1 MKTELYEYFLTLAEE
16 RSFSK
21 AAQKMPFTQAALTQ
35 KIQQMEFSLGV
46 PLFDRTTRKLE
57 LSDYG
62 KIMRPHAQRI
72 VQLKSEALAAI
83 SRQQTMQTYDLTV
96 GFYPTASRY
105 NLVEKMN
112 LFRSHHPEINTHFRE
127 LLPAALME
135 AMEQGEFD
143 FIICE
148 ESNQALNPHFDRL
161 ELDHDVLAAVMP
173 ASHPLANYE
182 EVLLSQLSKERFLML
197 PENTFVYHTAISACK
212 EQNFT
217 PSIAYTSYSIK
228 NILEMVSQGSGVSLL
243 IKKPAESF
251 RVQGAS
257 VISVS
262 PPVVSSVNLLYR
274 EHSLTPR
281 GKIFLDFMKDQTAH
295 TSERSAS

>member
-1 MKTELYEYFLTLAEE
+1 MKTELYEYFLILAEL

-21 AAQKMPFTQAALTQ
+21 AAQQLPFTQAALTQ
-35 KIQQMEFSLGV
+35 KIQQMETALGV

-57 LSDYG
+57 LNEYG

-72 VQLKSEALAAI
+72 VQLKNEALAAI

-105 NLVEKMN
+105 NFVEKMN

-127 LLPAALME
+127 LLPATLME
-135 AMEQGEFD
+135 AMERGEFD

-148 ESNQALNPHFDRL
+148 ESDRALNPNFDRL
-161 ELDHDVLAAVMP
+161 ELDHDVLAAVIP
-173 ASHPLANYE
+173 ASHPLANYQ

-212 EQNFT
+212 DQNFT

-228 NILEMVSQGSGVSLL
+228 NILEMVGQGSGVSLL
-243 IKKPAESF
+243 VKKPAESF
-251 RVQGAS
+251 RVQDAS
-257 VISVS
+257 IISVS

-274 EHSLTPR
+274 EHTLTPK
-281 GKIFLDFMKDQTAH
+281 GKVFLDFMKDQT
-295 TSERSAS
+295 TRSTERNEL

>member
-1 MKTELYEYFLTLAEE
+1 MKTELYEQFLILAEE

-35 KIQQMEFSLGV
+35 KIQQMETAIGV

-57 LSDYG
+57 LSEYG

-72 VQLKSEALAAI
+72 VQLKNEALAAI

-105 NLVEKMN
+105 NFVEKMN

-135 AMEQGEFD
+135 AMERGEFD

-148 ESNQALNPHFDRL
+148 ESDHARNPNFDRL
-161 ELDHDVLAAVMP
+161 ELNHDVLAAVIP
-173 ASHPLANYE
+173 ASHPLANYR
-182 EVLLSQLSKERFLML
+182 EVLLSQLAKERFLML

-212 EQNFT
+212 AQNFT

-228 NILEMVSQGSGVSLL
+228 NILEMVGQGSGISLL
-243 IKKPAESF
+243 VKGPAKSF
-251 RVQGAS
+251 R
-257 VISVS
+257 ISNVSILDIS
-262 PPVVSSVNLLYR
+262 PPIASSINLLYR
-274 EHSLTPR
+274 EDKLTTKGR
-281 GKIFLDFMKDQTAH
+281 VFLDFMKAQTAFS
-295 TSERSAS
+295 TGKDEL

>member
-21 AAQKMPFTQAALTQ
+21 AAQKLPFTQAALTQ
-35 KIQQMEFSLGV
+35 KIQQMEATLGV

-57 LSDYG
+57 LSEYG

-83 SRQQTMQTYDLTV
+83 SRQQTMQDYDLTV

-105 NLVEKMN
+105 NFVEKMN

-135 AMEQGEFD
+135 AMEQGAFD

-161 ELDHDVLAAVMP
+161 ELNHDVLAAVIP
-173 ASHPLANYE
+173 SSHPLANYQ
-182 EVLLSQLSKERFLML
+182 EVLLSQLAKERFLML

-228 NILEMVSQGSGVSLL
+228 NILEMVGQGSGVSLL
-243 IKKPAESF
+243 VKGPAKSF
-251 RVQGAS
+251 RIPNVS
-257 VISVS
+257 ILDVS
-262 PPVVSSVNLLYR
+262 PSIASSINLLYR
-274 EHSLTPR
+274 EDRLTPQ
-281 GKIFLDFMKDQTAH
+281 GKIFLDFMKEQTA
-295 TSERSAS
+295 SAAERSGL

>member
-21 AAQKMPFTQAALTQ
+21 AAQKLPFTQAALTQ
-35 KIQQMEFSLGV
+35 KIQQMEAALGV

-57 LSDYG
+57 LSEYG

-72 VQLKSEALAAI
+72 VQLKNEALAAI

-105 NLVEKMN
+105 NFVEKMN
-112 LFRSHHPEINTHFRE
+112 LFRSHYPEINTHFRE
-127 LLPAALME
+127 LLPAALIE
-135 AMEQGEFD
+135 AMERGEFD

-148 ESNQALNPHFDRL
+148 ESSHALNPNFDRL
-161 ELDHDVLAAVMP
+161 KLDHDVLAAVIP
-173 ASHPLANYE
+173 ASHPLANYQ
-182 EVLLSQLSKERFLML
+182 EVLLSQLAKERFLML

-212 EQNFT
+212 AQNFT

-228 NILEMVSQGSGVSLL
+228 NILEMVGQGSGVSLL
-243 IKKPAESF
+243 VKKPAESF
-251 RVQGAS
+251 RVQDVS
-257 VISVS
+257 VIRIS

-274 EHSLTPR
+274 KDRLTSK
-281 GKIFLDFMKDQTAH
+281 GKVFLDFMKEQTAL
-295 TSERSAS
+295 SAERSEL

>member
-1 MKTELYEYFLTLAEE
+1 MKTELYEYFLTLAEH

-21 AAQKMPFTQAALTQ
+21 AAQQLPFTQAALTQ
-35 KIQQMEFSLGV
+35 KIQQMETALGV

-57 LSDYG
+57 LSEYG

-72 VQLKSEALAAI
+72 VQLKNEALAAI
-83 SRQQTMQTYDLTV
+83 SRQQTMQTYDLIV

-105 NLVEKMN
+105 NFVEKTN

-135 AMEQGEFD
+135 AMERGEFD

-148 ESNQALNPHFDRL
+148 ESDHALHPNFDRL
-161 ELDHDVLAAVMP
+161 ELNHDVLAAAIP
-173 ASHPLANYE
+173 ASHPLANYQ

-217 PSIAYTSYSIK
+217 PSIAYTSYSIR
-228 NILEMVSQGSGVSLL
+228 NILELVGQGSGVSLL
-243 IKKPAESF
+243 VKGPAKSF
-251 RVQGAS
+251 R
-257 VISVS
+257 IPNVS
-262 PPVVSSVNLLYR
+262 ILDIAPPVSSSINLLYR
-274 EHSLTPR
+274 EDRLTPKGR
-281 GKIFLDFMKDQTAH
+281 IFLDFMKEQTA
-295 TSERSAS
+295 SAAERSEL